1 MFSTQAVAV
10 MVFVLGDN
18 DAVSEGHNA
27 VIFVGNVLGNVGVC
41 VGLVGLN
48 VCISVGIFV
57 GDLVGDVDANLNE
70 IFGRIFVDNVA
81 DIVFTLE
88 NILSLAYEYL
98 EKIHTNSSFNIAT
111 NLK

>member
-81 DIVFTLE
+81 DIVFTVG
-88 NILSLAYEYL
+88 
-98 EKIHTNSSFNIAT
+98 SFVVEIVGISVGDIDGYKMV
-111 NLK
+111 L